1 MKLLIVSLYFDRQ
14 MMIAISCSKL
24 SSIQDQ
30 DWMAADVLGIDEGQF
45 FEDVSAN
52 LIETGFAMRFTR
64 YIR

>member
-45 FEDVSAN
+45 FEDVSTL
-52 LIETGFAMRFTR
+52 LIDTGFAMRYTR